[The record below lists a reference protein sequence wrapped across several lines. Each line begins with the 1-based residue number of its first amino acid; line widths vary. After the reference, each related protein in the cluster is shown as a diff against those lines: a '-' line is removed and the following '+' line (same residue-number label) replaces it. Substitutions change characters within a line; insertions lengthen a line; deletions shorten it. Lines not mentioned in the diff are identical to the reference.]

1 MGETPDEIRVE
12 IEQTRADMTE
22 TVEAIGYKADVPS
35 RVRESVA
42 EKKDATIGAV
52 SDAAGSVMG
61 AVTGAVSAVTGTV
74 SDTMPDIQGVEE
86 GARKGVALAKE
97 NPLGMA
103 IGGAAVGFLAGLLP
117 PHTRMED
124 ERLGPVA
131 EDVREAVRET
141 GQEAVERGKEVAQE
155 AGQSALETLRDRGQE
170 ETGELASHLRDR
182 AQEAGVRTGG

>member
-35 RVRESVA
+35 RVKDSVT
-42 EKKDATIGAV
+42 EKKDAALGAV
-52 SDAAGSVMG
+52 SGAADS
-61 AVTGAVSAVTGTV
+61 VTGAVKSAVSSVAGTI
-74 SDTMPDIQGVEE
+74 SETMPDTEGVEQTV
-86 GARKGVALAKE
+86 RKGVGMAKE

-103 IGGAAVGFLAGLLP
+103 IGGAAVGFLAGLLL

-124 ERLGPVA
+124 EKLGPVA
-131 EDVREAVRET
+131 EDVREAVKET
-141 GQEAVERGKEVAQE
+141 GQEAMERGKEVAQE
-155 AGQSALETLRDRGQE
+155 AGQAAVETLRDRGQE
-170 ETGELASHLRDR
+170 ESGELASHLKER